1 MYFNFVGALLIK
13 SDVHQLI
20 CMVYLYPSKVK
31 TRLFSIFL
39 TRKGLAIEENEVD
52 ASGFMHMCQHA
63 IVHSK
68 IWWQNT
74 SFVSG
79 DRDLFGKFIKATT
92 NGKAL
97 TNTLAHSSH
106 ICTSWVHI
114 VIGNDCIV
122 ERPCFQHLSYLQAS
136 SKHYAFIMLL
146 WSRILSHHS
155 SNKPFSDRLGLLR
168 YFQIGSVCS
177 GRDWL

>member
-1 MYFNFVGALLIK
+1 MEQEGCDL
-13 SDVHQLI
+13 
-20 CMVYLYPSKVK
+20 
-31 TRLFSIFL
+31 
-39 TRKGLAIEENEVD
+39 
-52 ASGFMHMCQHA
+52 HA

-74 SFVSG
+74 FVSG

-92 NGKAL
+92 NGKTL
-97 TNTLAHSSH
+97 TNALAHSSH

-122 ERPCFQHLSYLQAS
+122 KQPCFQHLSYLQAC

-146 WSRILSHHS
+146 SCYFEVVSWVITPQTNHFLI
-155 SNKPFSDRLGLLR
+155 GLAP
-168 YFQIGSVCS
+168 S
-177 GRDWL
+177 GIFGLARPVQGETDYRTL